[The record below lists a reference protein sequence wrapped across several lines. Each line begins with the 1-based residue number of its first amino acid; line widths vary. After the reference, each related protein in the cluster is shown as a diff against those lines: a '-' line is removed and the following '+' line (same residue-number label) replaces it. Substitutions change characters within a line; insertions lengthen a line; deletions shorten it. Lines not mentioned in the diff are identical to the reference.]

1 MLKKVM
7 SYPKK
12 LIIVFTYFGPHGFYM
27 KYNGTIFTI
36 EQRPDGDYS
45 EEYCLSLV

>member
-1 MLKKVM
+1 M

-12 LIIVFTYFGPHGFYM
+12 INDNIYIYLGPHGFYM
-27 KYNGTIFTI
+27 KYNGTIFSI
-36 EQRPDGDYS
+36 EQHIDGEYT

>member
-1 MLKKVM
+1 
-7 SYPKK
+7 
-12 LIIVFTYFGPHGFYM
+12 M

-36 EQRPDGDYS
+36 EQRPDEGYT